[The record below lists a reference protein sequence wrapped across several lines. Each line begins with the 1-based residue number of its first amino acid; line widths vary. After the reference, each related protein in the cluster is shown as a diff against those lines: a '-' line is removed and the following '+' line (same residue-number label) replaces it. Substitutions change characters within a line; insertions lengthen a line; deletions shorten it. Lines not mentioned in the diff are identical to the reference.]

1 MLNIEY
7 RESCDD
13 GLGEVIDREFN
24 EYAVKNGL
32 ICDFTPFCFVA
43 SADGETVGVLT
54 GHTYYNEVHISDLIV
69 TEKCRGKGV
78 GTKLV
83 LAVENRYKNMGFD
96 NISLTTY
103 EFQAPEFYK
112 KLGFVAEFVRP
123 DSTDPKLTKYFLIKR
138 LN

>member
-7 RESCDD
+7 RESYDD
-13 GLGEVIDREFN
+13 ELGEVIDCEFN
-24 EYAVKNGL
+24 KYAVKNGL
-32 ICDFTPFCFVA
+32 ICDFTTFCFVA
-43 SADGETVGVLT
+43 DHDGETAGVLT

-69 TEKCRGKGV
+69 TEKHRGKGI
-78 GTKLV
+78 GSKLV
-83 LAVENRYKNMGFD
+83 LAVEERYKDKGFD

-112 KLGFVAEFVRP
+112 KLGYVAEFVRP
-123 DSTDPKLTKYFLIKR
+123 DSTNPKLTKYFLIKQ